1 MKVPEK
7 ERIHQELRRIETEHG
22 DIGVTRIILSHLF
35 EPPNIF
41 DPSARRRLKPELLIV
56 LIYGLLVAA
65 GWAAFNL
72 R

>member
-1 MKVPEK
+1 MKMPDK
-7 ERIHQELRRIETEHG
+7 ERVRRELRRIETGQG
-22 DIGVTRIILSHLF
+22 DIGLTRIILRDLF

-41 DPSARRRLKPELLIV
+41 DPGARRRLKPELLFV

-65 GWAAFNL
+65 VWAAFNL